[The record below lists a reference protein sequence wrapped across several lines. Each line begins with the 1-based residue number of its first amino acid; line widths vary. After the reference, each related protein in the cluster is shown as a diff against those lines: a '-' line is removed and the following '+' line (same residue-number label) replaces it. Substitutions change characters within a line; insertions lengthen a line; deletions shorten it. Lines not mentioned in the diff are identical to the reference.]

1 MFKTYTKDE
10 RLEFREFFEK
20 DSKKVYDTLAKEFSY
35 IQILQFL
42 FITTMDIS
50 NELDDEGY
58 DAFLD
63 RPESGLFISGFS
75 HVDKSVIIHFN
86 PRLNEK
92 ESLKSYID
100 IKIAYVDPNF
110 VSYSTSYE
118 LPTLLSENIK
128 IDLEI
133 CQRTF
138 YHNIQFL
145 KDQILLLSM
154 GDVPAQ

>member
-10 RLEFREFFEK
+10 RLKFREFFEK
-20 DSKKVYDTLAKEFSY
+20 DSRKVFDTLATEFSY
-35 IQILQFL
+35 NQILQFL
-42 FITTMDIS
+42 FITTMDVC
-50 NELDDEGY
+50 NDLDEEGY

-63 RPESGLFISGFS
+63 RPDSGIFISGFS
-75 HVDKSVIIHFN
+75 HIDKSVIIHFN

-92 ESLKSYID
+92 DSLKSYVD
-100 IKIAYVDPNF
+100 IKIAYVDPSF

-118 LPTLLSENIK
+118 LPIILSENIN

-133 CQRTF
+133 CQRAF

-154 GDVPAQ
+154 GDTSIQ

>member
-10 RLEFREFFEK
+10 RLKFREFFEK
-20 DSKKVYDTLAKEFSY
+20 DSRKVFNTLATEFSY
-35 IQILQFL
+35 SQILQFL
-42 FITTMDIS
+42 FITTMDVC
-50 NELDDEGY
+50 NELDDDGY

-63 RPESGLFISGFS
+63 RPESGIFISGFS

-86 PRLNEK
+86 PRLNEND
-92 ESLKSYID
+92 SLKSYVD
-100 IKIAYVDPNF
+100 IKIAYVDPSF

-118 LPTLLSENIK
+118 LPIILSENIN

-138 YHNIQFL
+138 YNNIQFL

-154 GDVPAQ
+154 GDAKEQ